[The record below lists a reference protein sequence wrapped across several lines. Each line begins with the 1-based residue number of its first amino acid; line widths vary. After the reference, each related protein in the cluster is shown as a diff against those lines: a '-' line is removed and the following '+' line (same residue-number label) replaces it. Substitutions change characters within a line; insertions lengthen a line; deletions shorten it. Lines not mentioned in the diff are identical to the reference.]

1 MERRRN
7 YALPVARTSRRT
19 RRIARA
25 NYEGLWEALTG
36 VAIILMLTLLVK
48 DVGVAIL
55 RHVL

>member
-7 YALPVARTSRRT
+7 YALPVARTSRLT

-25 NYEGLWEALTG
+25 NYEGLWQALTG
-36 VAIILMLTLLVK
+36 AIVVLMLTLLVK
-48 DVGVAIL
+48 DVGVAII